1 MHRRSK
7 RILTGLG
14 IFVVALAV
22 IYAILLVRA
31 TVKLRRAYAA
41 LQADGRPVRID
52 EIIPPKVPDS
62 ENAAV
67 LYQSAVL
74 LLKSQ
79 PAGDKSLFQRLT
91 DGRARPKTKAEINEL
106 IAQEAVTKAVSLVEQ
121 GTRRPVCQF
130 DRNDANNLDIANAPE
145 MEEERLFFVLRD
157 RAQFEIDSGN
167 KDRGWDLICT
177 QLKFADSLR
186 WVPAPWTQRL
196 REVRIARA
204 CRTIQDLCETAP
216 PDRER
221 SRALEDLLKQ
231 MDDVKPFV
239 RALDAERLL
248 IGERFFS
255 LSRDELS
262 KFLWKEM
269 GGGGDGGA
277 LPLPVVKVIHRL
289 AFTFLAFKP
298 RLVADHAA
306 YLQLMNKRVQ
316 LLQGP
321 YRSRQEAEQF
331 LNLSHWNALASL
343 LGNSGG
349 YESRGYSGF
358 LTALRLTRAGL
369 TLLQY
374 KQAHGAFPETLD
386 ALGLGALIDPY
397 TEEPLRYRPE
407 GDPKRDASR
416 LGTQGQGFVVYSVGE
431 DRKDNDGT
439 AQPEKRS
446 SDPRAKVL
454 AYDEVWRFPNP
465 KSQAT
470 ASSN

>member
-7 RILTGLG
+7 RIVTGLG

-22 IYAILLVRA
+22 LYAILLARA
-31 TVKLRRAYAA
+31 TVKLRGAYATLA
-41 LQADGRPVRID
+41 ADGRPMRID
-52 EIIPPKVPDS
+52 EISPPKVPDS

-91 DGRARPKTKAEINEL
+91 DYHFRPKTKEEWNAL
-106 IAQEAVTKAVSLVEQ
+106 IAQEAVTKAVSLVAQ
-121 GTRRPVCQF
+121 GTCRPACRL
-130 DRNDANNLDIANAPE
+130 DYNDANDLHIMEIPE
-145 MEEERLFFVLRD
+145 SDEEKLNYVLSA
-157 RAQFEIDSGN
+157 RAQLALDTGRWEEA
-167 KDRGWDLICT
+167 WDLVST
-177 QLKFADSLR
+177 QLRFANSLR
-186 WVPAPWTQRL
+186 WTPAPMRQYL
-196 REVRIARA
+196 RQVSIRRTCLIA
-204 CRTIQDLCETAP
+204 QDLCETAP
-216 PDRER
+216 PDGARC
-221 SRALEDLLKQ
+221 RALENLLKQ
-231 MDDVKPFV
+231 LDDVEPFI

-248 IGERFFS
+248 IGERFFR

-262 KFLWKEM
+262 QFLWKEM
-269 GGGGDGGA
+269 GGGGDDGA

-306 YLQLMNKRVQ
+306 YLRLMDKRVQ

-321 YRSRQEAEQF
+321 YRNRQEAEQF

-343 LGNSGG
+343 VGNSGG
-349 YESRGYSGF
+349 YERQGYSGF

-369 TLLQY
+369 ALLRY
-374 KQAHGAFPETLD
+374 KQARGAFPETLA
-386 ALGLGALIDPY
+386 ALGLEGLTDPY
-397 TEEPLRYRPE
+397 TEEPLHYRPE
-407 GDPKRDASR
+407 
-416 LGTQGQGFVVYSVGE
+416 GQGFVVYSVGE

-465 KSQAT
+465 KHKAPV
-470 ASSN
+470 SSN

>member
-14 IFVVALAV
+14 IFIVALAV

-41 LQADGRPVRID
+41 LQADGRPMRID
-52 EIIPPKVPDS
+52 EITLPKVPDS

-74 LLKSQ
+74 LLKGQ

-91 DGRARPKTKAEINEL
+91 DGRARPKTRAEINAL
-106 IAQEAVTKAVSLVEQ
+106 IGQETVTKAVSLVEQ
-121 GTRRPVCQF
+121 GTQRPMCQF
-130 DRNDANNLDIANAPE
+130 HRDDANDLDITHAPE
-145 MEEERLFFVLRD
+145 IEEEKLVYVLRD
-157 RAQFEIDSGN
+157 RALFEIDAGH
-167 KDRGWDLICT
+167 RERAWDLLST

-186 WVPAPWTQRL
+186 WIPSPWTQRL
-196 REVRIARA
+196 RQARIAGT
-204 CRTIQDLCETAP
+204 CRTIQNLCETAP
-216 PDRER
+216 PDGTR
-221 SRALEDLLKQ
+221 SRVMEDTLKRL
-231 MDDVKPFV
+231 DDVKPFV

-248 IGERFFS
+248 VGERFFS

-262 KFLWKEM
+262 QVLWKEM
-269 GGGGDGGA
+269 GGGSGDA

-298 RLVADHAA
+298 RFVADHAA
-306 YLQLMNKRVQ
+306 YLRLMDKRVQ

-321 YRSRQEAEQF
+321 YRDQREASQF
-331 LNLSHWNALASL
+331 LDISRWNALAVTV
-343 LGNSGG
+343 GFSGG
-349 YESRGYSGF
+349 YESRDFCGF
-358 LTALRLTRAGL
+358 AATLRMTRAGL
-369 TLLQY
+369 ALLQY
-374 KQAHGAFPETLD
+374 KQAHDAFPETLD
-386 ALGLGALIDPY
+386 ALGLEGLTDPF
-397 TEEPLRYRPE
+397 TDEPLHYRPE
-407 GDPKRDASR
+407 
-416 LGTQGQGFVVYSVGE
+416 GQGFVVYSVGA

-439 AQPEKRS
+439 PQPEKRS

-465 KSQAT
+465 KNKA
-470 ASSN
+470 ASDN